1 MRRSAQAMEVSQKR
15 ITRRALVMGGA
26 QAVFVGALGLR
37 MRQMQIRDA
46 EQYRLLAE
54 ENRISLQLIAPARGR
69 VLDRFGDVLADNRP
83 TYQVTIVRERAGDL
97 AVVLRRL
104 QLIMP
109 IADSEIAEILKA
121 SEKTSAF
128 VPLTVAEDVTWE
140 TLSRVA
146 VNAPAL
152 PGVNLETVLQRTYPF
167 GPDFA
172 HTIGYVGRV
181 SANDLEETDT
191 QDPLLSLPGFKI
203 GKISVEK
210 AFENELR
217 GVQGTLA
224 VEVNATGRVM
234 RDLERTAP
242 TAGEDL
248 HLTLDHHLQNFTLAR
263 LGDQSAAAVVI
274 DVRNGDI
281 LASVSAPSFDPNLFV
296 NGISSRDYGALR
308 DSEYR
313 PLADKTVQGAYP
325 PGSTVKMSLA
335 LAALEAGV
343 VKDDDT
349 VSCPGFVEISGRK
362 FHCWKK
368 GGHGRVN
375 LQGALRESCDVFFY
389 EMAQRVGIEG
399 LNAMNARLGLGQ
411 RPDLPFSGM
420 SAGINPSRAWKQEKQ
435 GSEWL
440 IGDTINTSI
449 GQGFVLATPM
459 QLAVMAA
466 RIASG
471 RLVIP
476 RIVKSPTAAT
486 DPLAASLG
494 ISTEALTLV
503 HQGMFDV
510 VNSDR
515 GTAKAS
521 RIVTEGQFMAGKT
534 GSSQVFSITA
544 AERAE
549 GVRTQAELPWKRRDH
564 ALFTAFAPFDKPE
577 IAVSVLVEHGG
588 GGSTAAAPIARDL
601 VLFYLNKGLPPT
613 DAYPPDQRGRIST
626 DLERLSG
633 LILPPD
639 GSGKSS
645 HA

>member
-1 MRRSAQAMEVSQKR
+1 MRRSVQATEDSHKR
-15 ITRRALVMGGA
+15 LTRRALTFGGV
-26 QAVFVGALGLR
+26 QAAFVGVLGLR

-69 VLDRFGDVLADNRP
+69 VLDRLGNVLADNRP
-83 TYQVTIVRERAGDL
+83 TYQVTIVRERAGDMAL
-97 AVVLRRL
+97 VLRRL
-104 QLIMP
+104 QRILP
-109 IADSEIAEILKA
+109 ITDDEITEILKN

-128 VPLTVAEDVTWE
+128 VPLTVAEDITWE
-140 TLSRVA
+140 NLSRVA

-172 HTIGYVGRV
+172 HTIGYVARV
-181 SANDLEETDT
+181 SANDLDAADT
-191 QDPLLSLPGFKI
+191 EDPLLSLPGFKI
-203 GKISVEK
+203 GKISIEK
-210 AFENELR
+210 AFELELR
-217 GVQGTLA
+217 GVSGSLA

-242 TAGEDL
+242 KAGDDL
-248 HLTLDHHLQNFTLAR
+248 NLTLDHHLQNFTLAR

-296 NGISSRDYGALR
+296 NGISSSDYGALR
-308 DSEYR
+308 DSEFR

-335 LAALEAGV
+335 LAALEAGSV
-343 VKDDDT
+343 TPEET
-349 VSCPGFVEISGRK
+349 VSCPGFVEIAGRK

-411 RPDLPFSGM
+411 RPDLPFAGM
-420 SAGINPSRAWKQEKQ
+420 SAGVNPSRAWKQEKQ
-435 GSEWL
+435 GSDWL

-449 GQGFVLATPM
+449 GQGFVLASPM

-471 RLVIP
+471 RFVAP
-476 RIVKSPTAAT
+476 RIVKPLTTTA
-486 DPLAASLG
+486 DPVAVSLG
-494 ISTEALTLV
+494 ISTASLALV

-544 AERAE
+544 AERAD

-564 ALFTAFAPFDKPE
+564 ALFTAFAPFDTPE

-613 DAYPPDQRGRIST
+613 DAYPPDQRGRIGT
-626 DLERLSG
+626 ELQRLSS

-639 GSGKSS
+639 NRGASS

>member
-1 MRRSAQAMEVSQKR
+1 MRRSAQATEDSQKR
-15 ITRRALVMGGA
+15 ITRRVLVMGGA
-26 QAVFVGALGLR
+26 QTAFVGALGLR

-97 AVVLRRL
+97 AGVLRRL

-109 IADSEIAEILKA
+109 ITDSEIADILKA

-128 VPLTVAEDVTWE
+128 VPLTVTEDITWE

-146 VNAPAL
+146 VNAPTL

-210 AFENELR
+210 AFETELR

-389 EMAQRVGIEG
+389 EMAQRVGIDG

-420 SAGINPSRAWKQEKQ
+420 SAGVNPSRAWKQEKQ

-486 DPLAASLG
+486 DPLAESLG

-601 VLFYLNKGLPPT
+601 VLFYLNKGLPPA
-613 DAYPPDQRGRIST
+613 DSYPADQRGRIGT
-626 DLERLSG
+626 ELQRLSG

-639 GSGKSS
+639 NSGPIS
-645 HA
+645 HV

>member
-1 MRRSAQAMEVSQKR
+1 MRRSARAGEETQKR
-15 ITRRALVMGGA
+15 LTRRIFVLGGA
-26 QAVFVGALGLR
+26 QAAFMGALGLR

-46 EQYRLLAE
+46 EQYGLLAE
-54 ENRISLQLIAPARGR
+54 ENRISVQSVSPARGR
-69 VLDRFGDVLADNRP
+69 ILDRFGDVLASNRP
-83 TYQVTIVRERAGDL
+83 TYQVSIVRERAGDL
-97 AVVLRRL
+97 ALILRRL
-104 QLIMP
+104 QFILP
-109 IADSEIAEILKA
+109 ITDDEIAEILKT

-128 VPLTVAEDVTWE
+128 VPLTVAEDITWE

-152 PGVNLETVLQRTYPF
+152 PGVNLDTVLQRTYPF

-181 SANDLEETDT
+181 SANDLEEAGTEDT
-191 QDPLLSLPGFKI
+191 LLSLPGFKI
-203 GKISVEK
+203 GKISIEK

-224 VEVNATGRVM
+224 VEVNATGRIM

-242 TAGEDL
+242 TTGEDL
-248 HLTLDHHLQNFTLAR
+248 HLTLDHHLQNFALAR

-274 DVRNGDI
+274 DVRSGDI

-325 PGSTVKMSLA
+325 PGSTVKMALA
-335 LAALEAGV
+335 LAALEAGSV
-343 VKDDDT
+343 TSEET
-349 VSCPGFVEISGRK
+349 VSCPGFVEIAGRK

-389 EMAQRVGIEG
+389 EMAQRVGIDG
-399 LNAMNARLGLGQ
+399 LNIMNARLGLGQ

-420 SAGINPSRAWKQEKQ
+420 SAEVNPSRAWKQEKQ

-459 QLAVMAA
+459 QLAIMAA

-471 RLVIP
+471 RAIVP
-476 RIVKSPTAAT
+476 RILKPQADDA
-486 DPLAASLG
+486 DPLANSLG
-494 ISTEALTLV
+494 ISTASLALV
-503 HQGMFDV
+503 HQGMFEV

-544 AERAE
+544 AERAD

-601 VLFYLNKGLPPT
+601 VLFYLNKGLPPI
-613 DAYPPDQRGRIST
+613 DAYPADQRGRICT
-626 DLERLSG
+626 ELQRLSS

-639 GSGKSS
+639 NSGPVS

>member
-1 MRRSAQAMEVSQKR
+1 MRRSAQATEVSQKR
-15 ITRRALVMGGA
+15 MTRRALLMGGA
-26 QAVFVGALGLR
+26 QAAFVGALGLR

-46 EQYRLLAE
+46 EKYRLLAE

-69 VLDRFGDVLADNRP
+69 VLDRFSDVLADNRP

-109 IADSEIAEILKA
+109 ITDSEIAEILKA

-128 VPLTVAEDVTWE
+128 VPLTVAEDITWE

-152 PGVNLETVLQRTYPF
+152 PGINLETVLQRTYPF

-181 SANDLEETDT
+181 SANDLEETET

-210 AFENELR
+210 AFETELR

-234 RDLERTAP
+234 RNLERTAP

-420 SAGINPSRAWKQEKQ
+420 SAGVNPSRAWKQEKQ

-476 RIVKSPTAAT
+476 RIVKLPTAAT
-486 DPLAASLG
+486 DPLAESLG
-494 ISTEALTLV
+494 ISTEALALV

-613 DAYPPDQRGRIST
+613 DAYPPDQRGRVST

-639 GSGKSS
+639 GSGKRG

>member
-1 MRRSAQAMEVSQKR
+1 MRRSAQATEDSQKR
-15 ITRRALVMGGA
+15 VTRRALVMGCA
-26 QAVFVGALGLR
+26 QAAFVGVLGLR

-104 QLIMP
+104 QLILP
-109 IADSEIAEILKA
+109 ITDSEIAEILKA

-128 VPLTVAEDVTWE
+128 VPLTVAEDITWE

-181 SANDLEETDT
+181 SANDLEDTDP

-210 AFENELR
+210 AFETELR

-234 RDLERTAP
+234 RDLERMAP

-248 HLTLDHHLQNFTLAR
+248 HLTLDHHLQYFTLAR
-263 LGDQSAAAVVI
+263 LGDLSAAAVVI

-281 LASVSAPSFDPNLFV
+281 LASISAPSFDPNLFV

-335 LAALEAGV
+335 LAALEAGRV
-343 VKDDDT
+343 TPEET
-349 VSCPGFVEISGRK
+349 VSCPGFVKIAGRK

-389 EMAQRVGIEG
+389 EMAHMGMQNPLHGRAIKYCRF
-399 LNAMNARLGLGQ
+399 ARSGKAFGQ
-411 RPDLPFSGM
+411 LPD
-420 SAGINPSRAWKQEKQ
+420 
-435 GSEWL
+435 
-440 IGDTINTSI
+440 
-449 GQGFVLATPM
+449 
-459 QLAVMAA
+459 
-466 RIASG
+466 
-471 RLVIP
+471 
-476 RIVKSPTAAT
+476 
-486 DPLAASLG
+486 
-494 ISTEALTLV
+494 
-503 HQGMFDV
+503 
-510 VNSDR
+510 
-515 GTAKAS
+515 
-521 RIVTEGQFMAGKT
+521 
-534 GSSQVFSITA
+534 
-544 AERAE
+544 
-549 GVRTQAELPWKRRDH
+549 
-564 ALFTAFAPFDKPE
+564 
-577 IAVSVLVEHGG
+577 
-588 GGSTAAAPIARDL
+588 AAP
-601 VLFYLNKGLPPT
+601 
-613 DAYPPDQRGRIST
+613 
-626 DLERLSG
+626 
-633 LILPPD
+633 
-639 GSGKSS
+639 
-645 HA
+645 

>member
-1 MRRSAQAMEVSQKR
+1 MRRSAQATEVSQKR
-15 ITRRALVMGGA
+15 MTRRALLMGGA
-26 QAVFVGALGLR
+26 QAAFVGALGLR

-46 EQYRLLAE
+46 EKYRLLAE
-54 ENRISLQLIAPARGR
+54 ENRISLQLIAPARGCI
-69 VLDRFGDVLADNRP
+69 LDRFGDVLADNRP

-109 IADSEIAEILKA
+109 ITDSEIAEILKA

-128 VPLTVAEDVTWE
+128 VPLTVAEDITWE

-152 PGVNLETVLQRTYPF
+152 PGITLETVLQRTYPF

-210 AFENELR
+210 AFETELR

-274 DVRNGDI
+274 DVRNGNI

-420 SAGINPSRAWKQEKQ
+420 SAGVNPSRAWKQEKQ

-476 RIVKSPTAAT
+476 RIVKLPTAAT
-486 DPLAASLG
+486 DPLAESLG
-494 ISTEALTLV
+494 ISTEALALV

-564 ALFTAFAPFDKPE
+564 AFFTAFAPFDKPE

-613 DAYPPDQRGRIST
+613 DAYPPDQRGRVST

-639 GSGKSS
+639 GSGKSG